1 MMKHRDKMNV
11 LESPKSDET
20 ELVPISSNKIN
31 IQGRNFTISQKKK
44 DFWHH
49 FMVSKKAFFEKIKT
63 KAVFTRGDFF
73 KMVFN
78 EVTLVNLLNDIC
90 IFYRRY
96 H

>member
-1 MMKHRDKMNV
+1 MNV

-31 IQGRNFTISQKKK
+31 IQGRNFTIFTKKLVI
-44 DFWHH
+44 FGIFLW
-49 FMVSKKAFFEKIKT
+49 SPKKAFFEKIKT

-90 IFYRRY
+90 ICYRQY

>member
-31 IQGRNFTISQKKK
+31 IQGRNFTISQKKLDIFGIFLWSPK
-44 DFWHH
+44 KRF
-49 FMVSKKAFFEKIKT
+49 SKKSKQRLSLPGAI
-63 KAVFTRGDFF
+63 F

-90 IFYRRY
+90 ICYRRY